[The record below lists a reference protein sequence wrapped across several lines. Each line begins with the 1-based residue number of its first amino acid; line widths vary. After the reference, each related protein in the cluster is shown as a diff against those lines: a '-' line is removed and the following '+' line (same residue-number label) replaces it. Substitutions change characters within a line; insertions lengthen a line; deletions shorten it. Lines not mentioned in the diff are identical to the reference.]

1 MTGAKQIRFDNLP
14 GWHREDHQ
22 KAYAAFYASA
32 SYLLENPPK
41 PHGDEVDIDALL
53 ACAQKAL
60 ELGSD
65 LEADQARIFFEDH
78 FELANLD
85 EDGFVTGY
93 FEPSFEGS
101 LTQSADYP
109 IPLHRR
115 PSDLVMVTKE
125 QDISHLCSE
134 TSFARKQEDGSLAYH
149 VSRSEVMDGALD
161 GQELELVWLKDW
173 IDAFIIHVQ
182 GSARIDLDDG
192 STMRVAFDGKSGHP
206 YCSLGKRLI
215 DMGIFTIDTITMDKL
230 VAYLRDQGQ
239 ESLDLLRQNPSYIF
253 FKEQKDLPLEFGPLA
268 AAQIPLLPMRSLAV
282 DRNCRT
288 FGIPVWIETCLP
300 QGKHALAPCKQLF
313 FAHDT
318 GSAIKGEARGDLFIG
333 SGPEAGSFAGRIK
346 QQARFTLFLP
356 KRSR

>member
-14 GWHREDHQ
+14 GWQREDH
-22 KAYAAFYASA
+22 KAAYAAFYASA
-32 SYLLENPPK
+32 SYLLQNPPK
-41 PHGDEVDIDALL
+41 PHGDDVDVDALL
-53 ACAQKAL
+53 NCAQKAL
-60 ELGSD
+60 DLGCELD
-65 LEADQARIFFEDH
+65 ADKAQEFFEEF

-101 LTQSADYP
+101 RTQSADYP
-109 IPLHRR
+109 VPLHKR
-115 PSDLVMVTKE
+115 PNDLVLVSKD
-125 QDISHLCSE
+125 QDISHLSSE
-134 TSFARKQEDGSLAYH
+134 TSFARQNEDGSLSYH
-149 VSRSEVMDGALD
+149 VSRAEAMDGALD
-161 GQELELVWLKDW
+161 GQNLELVWVKDW
-173 IDAFIIHVQ
+173 IDAFIIHIQ

-192 STMRVAFDGKSGHP
+192 TTMRVAFDGKSGHP

-215 DMGIFTIDTITMDKL
+215 EMGIFTIDTITMDKL
-230 VAYLRDQGQ
+230 VAYLRDLGE
-239 ESLDLLRQNPSYIF
+239 ESLALLRQNPSYIF
-253 FKEQKDLPLEFGPLA
+253 FKEQEDLPLEFGPLA

-288 FGIPVWIETCLP
+288 FGIPIWIETCLP

-333 SGPEAGSFAGRIK
+333 TGPEAGSFAGRIK

-356 KRSR
+356 KGTR